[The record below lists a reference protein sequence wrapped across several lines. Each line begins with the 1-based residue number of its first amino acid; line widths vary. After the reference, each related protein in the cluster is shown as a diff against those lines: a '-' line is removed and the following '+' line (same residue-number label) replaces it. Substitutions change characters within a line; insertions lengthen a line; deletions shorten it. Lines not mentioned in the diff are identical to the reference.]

1 MDYSSTCGH
10 PLKRN
15 TEMYDYTKVSHNQ
28 TPATSR
34 AYGAFATMLNFKII
48 PLMLVRCYSHR
59 QLHLKAVVSL
69 SGSAISF
76 AGIVPWSDS
85 ETLPPA
91 WTYKGQ
97 PIPYATPNNPVEIAL
112 ECLRMSNTG
121 EGNPLL
127 KWYRHLASDPE
138 IVKMATIPVER
149 IQGPVLFISG
159 QDDGDVPSFSKIG
172 VNRLAEHNHPYEFI
186 HLDYSGGTHA
196 IGIPYVRVTISGRS
210 AKAVAAASEDS
221 WQNTKEFFMRS
232 FQNNTQSARFRI

>member
-1 MDYSSTCGH
+1 
-10 PLKRN
+10 
-15 TEMYDYTKVSHNQ
+15 MYDYTKVSHNQ